1 MPARACSVNIR
12 WATVSPY
19 LPCCVREVD
28 LSQLAKDP
36 HYTHLSITDGC
47 TGCAPNRKQSK
58 FKCYGLISAI
68 EHPSQVACYSV
79 PRRKLPVTSV
89 HLLWHVRNEDEKLI
103 GVYATNADAVAAKER
118 LRQQPGFVDTPE
130 GFEIHEYELNQDH
143 WTEGYVSV

>member
-1 MPARACSVNIR
+1 M
-12 WATVSPY
+12 
-19 LPCCVREVD
+19 
-28 LSQLAKDP
+28 
-36 HYTHLSITDGC
+36 
-47 TGCAPNRKQSK
+47 
-58 FKCYGLISAI
+58 
-68 EHPSQVACYSV
+68 
-79 PRRKLPVTSV
+79 TSV